1 MNCKIGIVISKDKPD
16 IPESNVFDEHAVGL
30 ADWYSDNEARFVPT
44 ICRNVK
50 GVHNLLLTEI
60 QWESCD
66 MLVYLYDNTHIIA
79 ACTLTIKPDYIE
91 ISAFCTNLG
100 TKNLGVVLLHA
111 VKSITVHLCK
121 QSVILLDSVYESV
134 PFYEK
139 QGFIVDRT
147 RYKDGLTPLRWELTD
162 KERDHLTH
170 VWSTITEPK
179 PYQILG
185 KRMKRKHMKRRTSK
199 RSTSTKS
206 SKKRRTLQ
214 KRKMKLYR

>member
-1 MNCKIGIVISKDKPD
+1 MNCKIGIVISKD
-16 IPESNVFDEHAVGL
+16 IPGSNIFDEHAIGL

-50 GVHNLLLTEI
+50 GVHNLLLTDI

-100 TKNLGVVLLHA
+100 TKNLGVVLLDA

-121 QSVILLDSVYESV
+121 KSVILLDSVYESV
-134 PFYEK
+134 AFYER

-162 KERDHLTH
+162 KEIDHITH

-185 KRMKRKHMKRRTSK
+185 KRMKRKRRTNKRSTNKRSTNKRRTSK
-199 RSTSTKS
+199 RS
-206 SKKRRTLQ
+206 TLQ